1 MFFGNNSKIY
11 LNFLYFCCVTSP
23 FFAKSAH
30 SSDIFF
36 AETVYIKIETPKKG
50 LRPSR
55 EARATW
61 QPQSVKR
68 KTI

>member
-36 AETVYIKIETPKKG
+36 AETVYIKIETPQKE
-50 LRPSR
+50 L
-55 EARATW
+55 AAFA
-61 QPQSVKR
+61 
-68 KTI
+68 